1 MGLVKTADITTPS
14 VTTTPTPTPTP
25 TTSTADALISSMDA
39 GSAATTL
46 ESFSKTV
53 GKHTSSLGRLAVP
66 ALAVVA
72 GGFIIKQILDKMH
85 NDVRKT
91 RIIEDLAL
99 NDPLLRTVD
108 KRQLYHW
115 YATLCYYAPTLAN
128 DKLTVTEVLQNFARF
143 GKVDFNT
150 IKMLVDTEKSVS
162 DTTKNRSENLK
173 NMKTLFTPWK

>member
-1 MGLVKTADITTPS
+1 MGLLKTADNS
-14 VTTTPTPTPTP
+14 
-25 TTSTADALISSMDA
+25 SISN
-39 GSAATTL
+39 SAAD
-46 ESFSKTV
+46 TV
-53 GKHTSSLGRLAVP
+53 STVADVASSAPGGIDLYAKYMNPKSNSLSLGSLGKMAVP
-66 ALAVVA
+66 AMAVVA
-72 GGFIIKQILDKMH
+72 GGYIIKQILDKMK

-91 RIIEDLAL
+91 RIIEDIAL
-99 NDPLLRTVD
+99 NDPMLKTVD

-115 YATLCYYAPTLAN
+115 YATICYYAPSLAN

-162 DTTKNRSENLK
+162 DTAKNRSENLK

>member
-1 MGLVKTADITTPS
+1 MGLIKTADTYIPTKAIGDNYTPS
-14 VTTTPTPTPTP
+14 KAFTDFKN
-25 TTSTADALISSMDA
+25 SFDA
-39 GSAATTL
+39 GTASNSL
-46 ESFSKTV
+46 EAFSNTV
-53 GKHTSSLGRLAVP
+53 GKHTSSLGKLAVP
-66 ALAVVA
+66 ALAAVA
-72 GGFIIKQILDKMH
+72 GGYIIKQILDKMR

-99 NDPLLRTVD
+99 NDPVLRSVD

-173 NMKTLFTPWK
+173 NMKSLVTPWK